1 MKTLKKQIRS
11 IALILS
17 LLILFQS
24 CKTYYANSVS
34 LEKAVKH
41 GKSAN
46 IIYSN
51 DSINPLDFDKIVKID
66 TVYYGIKKYRGELV
80 KIPIELENTQKIYKN
95 PSAFTIILGTV
106 FLVGIFWG
114 IDKLDLGFLFED
126 E

>member
-1 MKTLKKQIRS
+1 
-11 IALILS
+11 
-17 LLILFQS
+17 
-24 CKTYYANSVS
+24 

-66 TVYYGIKKYRGELV
+66 TVYYGIKKYRGEVV
-80 KIPIELENTQKIYKN
+80 KMPIELENTEEIYEN
-95 PSAFTIILGTV
+95 PTVFQIILGV
-106 FLVGIFWG
+106 VLLGGIIWG
-114 IDKLDLGFLFED
+114 IDKLDLGFLFEG